1 MAEFRRLG
9 LGVLANQTQVLQVNG
24 ARLALSGVGDPV
36 YGRTSHHNADPRVP
50 EGVPPDVPAVARQAR
65 AAQADFHLLLA
76 HQPKLAR
83 DNAAHGVDLQVS
95 GHTHGGLISGMD
107 RWLVAPFNNG
117 FVRGQYDV
125 DGMRL
130 FVSAGAGLWA
140 GFAVRLGVQ
149 PHIDLLVLRR
159 GTAS

>member
-1 MAEFRRLG
+1 M
-9 LGVLANQTQVLQVNG
+9 
-24 ARLALSGVGDPV
+24 
-36 YGRTSHHNADPRVP
+36 
-50 EGVPPDVPAVARQAR
+50 
-65 AAQADFHLLLA
+65 
-76 HQPKLAR
+76 
-83 DNAAHGVDLQVS
+83 DLQVS